1 MTSIMGYVIKQ
12 VKMGTP
18 APQAMQNLG
27 LRKPVARE
35 PGIIKSSVPY
45 KKNISYASQEFAP
58 SDLLAGEMFNQTKQ
72 RGNLFGNF

>member
-27 LRKPVARE
+27 FGKPIAKDA
-35 PGIIKSSVPY
+35 GITKSSVPY

-58 SDLLAGEMFNQTKQ
+58 SDSLAGEMFNQTKQ

>member
-1 MTSIMGYVIKQ
+1 MTSLIGYALQQ

-18 APQAMQNLG
+18 VSQAMQNLG
-27 LRKPVARE
+27 FGKPVARE

-58 SDLLAGEMFNQTKQ
+58 SDSLAGEMFNQTKQ